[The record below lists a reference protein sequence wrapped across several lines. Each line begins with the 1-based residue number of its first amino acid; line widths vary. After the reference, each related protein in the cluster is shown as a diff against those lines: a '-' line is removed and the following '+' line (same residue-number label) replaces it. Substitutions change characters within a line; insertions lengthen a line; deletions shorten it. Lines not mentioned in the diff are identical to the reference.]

1 MRLARPDE
9 RELWNEVVAGAP
21 NRHILQSW
29 EWGEFKRNYGWM
41 PTRLLFS
48 RQGRPLGAVSI
59 LRRPVGPFS
68 VCYVPKGPALDFGD
82 ADLATFALRKVADVA
97 RRQRAIYV
105 KIDPDIPLGDMRGIA
120 AVQMAG
126 FGHAGHIQLKDTAV
140 LDISGSED
148 DIRARMKS
156 KTRYNLRLAEKKGVE
171 VVAGTPADFPEAY
184 RVYQE
189 TGERDRFIIRPY
201 DYCRDQW
208 QLFLNAGLSA
218 FFIARYD
225 GQTLGWIMPYRLGR
239 RMWYM
244 FGASSNLHRN
254 LMPNYLLQ
262 WRAIQWGREH
272 ACTEYDMWGIPEVLE
287 EGQPLWGVYL
297 FKQGFGAE
305 ETHWAGA
312 FDCVLQPALY
322 AAWTRAV
329 PASMRVLRRVRHE
342 VVDERQLVGV

>member
-1 MRLARPDE
+1 MA
-9 RELWNEVVAGAP
+9 AAP
-21 NRHILQSW
+21 KRHVLQSW
-29 EWGEFKRNYGWM
+29 EWGQFKADYGWT
-41 PTRLLFS
+41 PIRLLFS
-48 RQGRPLGAVSI
+48 RGEAPVGAASVLS
-59 LRRPVGPFS
+59 RQAGPFS
-68 VCYVPKGPALDFGD
+68 ICYVPKGPAVDFSD
-82 ADLATFALRKVADVA
+82 SELATFALRKIADVA
-97 RRQRAIYV
+97 RRRRAIYV
-105 KIDPDIPLGDMRGIA
+105 KIDPDIPREDGNASA
-120 AVQMAG
+120 AVEAAG
-126 FGHAGHIQLKDTAV
+126 FGQAGHIQLKDTAL
-140 LDISGSED
+140 LDISGSEE
-148 DIRARMKS
+148 DIQARMKS
-156 KTRYNLRLAEKKGVE
+156 KTRYNLRLAQKKGVE
-171 VVAGTPADFPEAY
+171 LAEGTPADFPEAY

-208 QLFLNAGLSA
+208 QLFLGAGLSA
-218 FFIARYD
+218 FYIARYE
-225 GQTLGWIMPYRLGR
+225 GATLGIIMPYRLGK

-272 ACTEYDMWGIPEVLE
+272 GCTEYDMWGIPEVLE

-297 FKQGFGAE
+297 FKQGFGAV

-329 PASMRVLRRVRHE
+329 PAGMSLLRRVRHE